1 METLLIR
8 ILRTIFSRGRVLNEG
23 ETLEVDAGEAR
34 ELLNHG
40 WAAPADGETAEAK
53 PEKGKKNAKP
63 KNNGENGEPDDSGQP
78 ENPDGGENV

>member
-23 ETLEVDAGEAR
+23 ETLEADAGEAR

-53 PEKGKKNAKP
+53 PEKGKKDAKP
-63 KNNGENGEPDDSGQP
+63 KNNGKDRQP
-78 ENPDGGENV
+78 ENPTGGENV